1 MHASFHYNKPAH
13 YIYPKENLSG
23 KSAIHHYLPLLK
35 CVVKH
40 HYQQFQK
47 ISRMICNR
55 NLIHPSFSSFPVQA
69 QSEYIYANVPAPLKS
84 YLYSSTL
91 MFHTFY
97 LYFTTV
103 QTYQFSCQHE
113 PDATPVIFELIAF
126 TPRKCILNNLLCSLD
141 DIPIPVS
148 FTLQFPSILILLHRK
163 HEPYHIQVYISI
175 AFEIRFFK
183 IESIFFIKPYFQS
196 FLHYYSR
203 R

>member
-1 MHASFHYNKPAH
+1 MMHASFHYNKPAH

-47 ISRMICNR
+47 ISQND
-55 NLIHPSFSSFPVQA
+55 LQPQSHPSFLSSFPVQA

-113 PDATPVIFELIAF
+113 PDATPCDFRINSVYSTKMHLE
-126 TPRKCILNNLLCSLD
+126 
-141 DIPIPVS
+141 
-148 FTLQFPSILILLHRK
+148 QFIM
-163 HEPYHIQVYISI
+163 
-175 AFEIRFFK
+175 FF
-183 IESIFFIKPYFQS
+183 
-196 FLHYYSR
+196 R
-203 R
+203 